1 MPLRLCPM
9 SLGCSHE
16 QSECQSCI
24 PEFHLD
30 MSMYVCSTC
39 SSKRCCRL
47 LALDL
52 LSVAM
57 ASKQG
62 AKPKIQA
69 KARPQEA
76 PQQPPPTVI
85 ASGSRPGASKPSS
98 EMRPPEPSNPPRK
111 PQQQTPP
118 DQVQEPQRQQQ
129 SQPGPQQHPAGQT
142 PKAAGQAGLH
152 NQGATAPAAPLQ
164 QAWAAGQQASR
175 PTTQAAWPQAVHNQR
190 PYVHRHHFYSL
201 EHQASRPAAPHPRQH
216 GQRLFTTR
224 GHLHRHRCSLEHQ
237 ACRPHSPLSH
247 HLQRILQT
255 QCPNNTTHHSQC
267 QQFGHQGHRQRP
279 ALHPPSL
286 PPSKEAL
293 PVSTA
298 AWTSGFKT
306 AQCK

>member
-1 MPLRLCPM
+1 MALLGKPLASGPPFLPFAAPMPLRLCPM

-118 DQVQEPQRQQQ
+118 DQPAAAEPQRQQQ

-175 PTTQAAWPQAVHNQR
+175 PTTQAAWPQAVHNQG
-190 PYVHRHHFYSL
+190 PCPSAPL
-201 EHQASRPAAPHPRQH
+201 LQPGAPGQQAS
-216 GQRLFTTR
+216 
-224 GHLHRHRCSLEHQ
+224 
-237 ACRPHSPLSH
+237 SPTP
-247 HLQRILQT
+247 Q
-255 QCPNNTTHHSQC
+255 
-267 QQFGHQGHRQRP
+267 
-279 ALHPPSL
+279 
-286 PPSKEAL
+286 
-293 PVSTA
+293 A
-298 AWTSGFKT
+298 AWPEAVHNQGPSR
-306 AQCK
+306 CKW